1 MAVNDEWQT
10 AATLGKGDK
19 GKPFSWRS
27 SEDGIEVAYDRG
39 SRQSLT
45 SAQIEQL
52 LSHFGDR
59 WFPLG
64 ANMTDPPA
72 GGLGHYLLETLRISP
87 RYASHFAAVLVI
99 QKRLHYRYEGNAIM
113 LRAAT

>member
-27 SEDGIEVAYDRG
+27 SEGGIEVLYDRG
-39 SRQSLT
+39 SRQRLT

-52 LSHFGDR
+52 LNHVGDR

-64 ANMTDPPA
+64 ASVTNPPA
-72 GGLGHYLLETLRISP
+72 DGLGRYLSETLKISP
-87 RYASHFAAVLVI
+87 RYASQFAAVLVI
-99 QKRLHYRYEGNAIM
+99 QQRLRYRYEGTTIM